1 MICGV
6 CLEMTGCR
14 VSYCRLRSVVAALV
28 LVDGEKK
35 RRGGIFS
42 LLSHFFFLFIIWIV
56 VAVVD
61 PLGPAAALLI
71 NRLMV
76 DKGNGRGSTP

>member
-14 VSYCRLRSVVAALV
+14 VSYCRLRSLVAALV

-35 RRGGIFS
+35 AAGRYF
-42 LLSHFFFLFIIWIV
+42 LPFFFIIWV
-56 VAVVD
+56 AVAVVD

-71 NRLMV
+71 NRLIV

>member
-35 RRGGIFS
+35 AAGRYFLAS
-42 LLSHFFFLFIIWIV
+42 LPFLFLFIIWVV

>member
-1 MICGV
+1 MGK
-6 CLEMTGCR
+6 
-14 VSYCRLRSVVAALV
+14 
-28 LVDGEKK
+28 KK
-35 RRGGIFS
+35 RRGGIFC
-42 LLSHFFFLFIIWIV
+42 LFFIIIWVV

-71 NRLMV
+71 NRLIV

>member
-14 VSYCRLRSVVAALV
+14 VSYCRLRSLVAALV

-35 RRGGIFS
+35 AAGRYF
-42 LLSHFFFLFIIWIV
+42 LPFFLLF
-56 VAVVD
+56 
-61 PLGPAAALLI
+61 GLL
-71 NRLMV
+71 RLLTLLV
-76 DKGNGRGSTP
+76 LLLRF